1 MFESMRPHLAELRNR
16 LAISVAAILVMFIA
30 AFLMH
35 NPILT
40 WVTQPLNDALAKVKI
55 VVEKRENGTWKVQH
69 PDANQTTPSL
79 ITAAPAKPAVTTPL
93 APQSQSTVPFRP
105 TGLSAQAFALQ
116 RDLHQAAELLAE
128 RHQDPTDLKI
138 SVLLDRAATY
148 AGDMARSSRQ
158 LLDTLAAEH
167 NATTPAARASN
178 SFWGS
183 ITTHQVGGAF
193 FVALKVSF
201 FAGLFF
207 ALPVILWQL
216 WLFIAPG
223 LYDNEKKMV
232 VPFVVGGSIMF
243 TIGVLFAY
251 YVVTPFGFQFLIT
264 FGSFLYTPLIN
275 IEDYVGFFTKILL
288 GFGIAFELPIVAAF
302 LGMLGLITDRTL
314 IQFFKYAIVAIFVL
328 AALLTP
334 PDVLTQVLMAAP
346 LIILYGV
353 SILILKF
360 INPEKP
366 DAEEETSPEEPEATV
381 PDTQPSLPTQ
391 TDEGKTPH
399 DTDEPFADDG
409 AIDDEDFDFGDEDF
423 DDLEASE
430 DNESDKNKK

>member
-1 MFESMRPHLAELRNR
+1 MFESMKPHLAELRTR
-16 LAISVAAILVMFIA
+16 LAISVAAVLVMFVV
-30 AFLMH
+30 AFVLH

-40 WVTQPLNDALAKVKI
+40 WVTQPLNDALAQVKI
-55 VVEKRENGTWKVQH
+55 IVEKRENGTWKVRH
-69 PDANQTTPSL
+69 PDANQT
-79 ITAAPAKPAVTTPL
+79 AAPAASTLSGTL
-93 APQSQSTVPFRP
+93 ADQATALHNHLRQASDLLTRRHRDAIDAKLASLLGQAAR
-105 TGLSAQAFALQ
+105 SAADLARSA
-116 RDLHQAAELLAE
+116 RDL
-128 RHQDPTDLKI
+128 T
-138 SVLLDRAATY
+138 
-148 AGDMARSSRQ
+148 G
-158 LLDTLAAEH
+158 TLAAEH
-167 NATTPAARASN
+167 NTTAPASKASS

-207 ALPVILWQL
+207 ALPIILWQL

-243 TIGVLFAY
+243 TLGVLFAY
-251 YVVTPFGFQFLIT
+251 YIVTPFGFQFLIT

-288 GFGIAFELPIVAAF
+288 GFGIAFELPIITAF
-302 LGMLGLITDRTL
+302 LGMLGLITDQTL
-314 IQFFKYAIVAIFVL
+314 IRFFKYAIVMIFVV

-353 SILILKF
+353 SIVILRF
-360 INPEKP
+360 INPDTPDEEDKGKP
-366 DAEEETSPEEPEATV
+366 AHTTPAAPEHPRADPEAK
-381 PDTQPSLPTQ
+381 TQGPQ
-391 TDEGKTPH
+391 KTLLE
-399 DTDEPFADDG
+399 TDEPFEDDG
-409 AIDDEDFDFGDEDF
+409 NVDDEDFDFNDDDF
-423 DDLEASE
+423 DDLEKQKT
-430 DNESDKNKK
+430 DT